1 MSCGRR
7 SWSDPLYAF
16 TFADARSPF
25 DRTETNGFR
34 LVKYQDSKPP
44 AATLMEPLRP
54 ASRDYAKEQ
63 PVSDEVFRAYKDLY
77 SYDPTPLN
85 EKREAVET
93 SEQWVKEKVSFTAAY
108 GNERVIAYLFLPKN
122 AQPPYQ
128 TLVYFPNVAAVRARS
143 SETLVNLNIID
154 FLMTSGR
161 AVLYPVYK
169 GTYER
174 NSGQSTW
181 FPETT
186 QGYRNWIITPGEAFL

>member
-1 MSCGRR
+1 
-7 SWSDPLYAF
+7 
-16 TFADARSPF
+16 
-25 DRTETNGFR
+25 
-34 LVKYQDSKPP
+34 
-44 AATLMEPLRP
+44 MEPLRP